1 MGVREA
7 ALEALQETLEGLS
20 EAQVAVPPVVAP
32 RNADEPEEVPAGG
45 LVILR
50 DGDPGEPTIL
60 LSPTTYCYEHRA
72 EVEVWVQAATA
83 AARDALLDQ
92 VLGLIPALIAADPTL
107 GMAVDYTE
115 LREPELES
123 ERFPGAANLKV
134 ARVPVILSYDT
145 TSPLT

>member
-1 MGVREA
+1 MGVRET
-7 ALEALQETLEGLS
+7 ALQALQETLEGL
-20 EAQVAVPPVVAP
+20 AQAAVATPPTVAE
-32 RNADEPEEVPAGG
+32 RNSDEPEEVPGGG

-60 LSPTTYCYEHRA
+60 LSPTTYCYEHQA
-72 EVEVWVQAATA
+72 ELEVWVQGATA

-115 LREPELES
+115 LREPVLES

>member
-7 ALEALQETLEGLS
+7 ALTALQEAIEGLS
-20 EAQVAVPPVVAP
+20 EAQVAVPPHVAA
-32 RNADEPEEVPAGG
+32 RNSDEPEEVPAGG

-60 LSPTTYCYEHRA
+60 LSPTTYCYEHHA
-72 EVEVWVQAATA
+72 ELEVWVQGGTA

-92 VLGLIPALIAADPTL
+92 VLGLIPDLIAADPTL
-107 GMAVDYTE
+107 GTAVDYTE
-115 LREPELES
+115 LREPDLES

-145 TSPLT
+145 ASPLT